1 MASPTRTCAFGS
13 LNGSSKSRGTSS
25 PMNIANPEAGTGRDL
40 HLVRKDRRNERRDV
54 GRVVAPACFASSE
67 TVARVFRDDMALFWG
82 RWRWL
87 SSATAAGKRALPG
100 KSASSSAA

>member
-1 MASPTRTCAFGS
+1 
-13 LNGSSKSRGTSS
+13 
-25 PMNIANPEAGTGRDL
+25 
-40 HLVRKDRRNERRDV
+40 
-54 GRVVAPACFASSE
+54 VAPACFASSE
-67 TVARVFRDDMALFWG
+67 TVARVFRDVMALFWG